1 LLQAFP
7 QAHFEVSS
15 PTMFRR
21 IMQSFLQD
29 SKETKRSIGGQKDRN
44 IIRVEVNLYFLLLA
58 EFSAKAS
65 HRRSKA

>member
-1 LLQAFP
+1 
-7 QAHFEVSS
+7 
-15 PTMFRR
+15 MFRR